1 MTQSQTDLRNGPD
14 ANGLFGAFGG
24 RYVAETLMPLILDL
38 AREYEAAKVDPAFNE
53 ELAYFQRDYVGRPSP
68 LYFAERLTEFCGG
81 AKIYLKRE
89 ELNHTGAHKINNC
102 IGQIL
107 LARRMGKKR
116 IIAETGAGMHG
127 VATATVAARFGLECV
142 IYMGTTDIERRRLRH
157 ARRA

>member
-24 RYVAETLMPLILDL
+24 RYVAETLMPLILEL
-38 AREYEAAKVDPAFNE
+38 AREYEAAKIDPAFNE

-102 IGQIL
+102 IGTRWPVG
-107 LARRMGKKR
+107 ARCQWCPCRSR
-116 IIAETGAGMHG
+116 IAGRN
-127 VATATVAARFGLECV
+127 ARPRWRWPHRAC
-142 IYMGTTDIERRRLRH
+142 RRRS
-157 ARRA
+157 RR